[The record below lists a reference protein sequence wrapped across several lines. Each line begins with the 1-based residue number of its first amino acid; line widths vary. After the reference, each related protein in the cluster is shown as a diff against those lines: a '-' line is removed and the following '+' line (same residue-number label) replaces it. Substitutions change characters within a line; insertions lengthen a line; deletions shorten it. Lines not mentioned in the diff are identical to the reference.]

1 MLIYN
6 VTSGVDKEIEQ
17 EWLLWMKET
26 HISDVM
32 GTKMFTAY
40 RLYRV
45 LSSENEG
52 TVSYAVQYSVTSLKQ
67 VDQYLET
74 YAPALRDDV
83 KKKFGDKVLSFRT
96 LLEEV

>member
-6 VTSGVDKEIEQ
+6 VTSGVDKEVEQ

-26 HISDVM
+26 HIPDVM
-32 GTKMFTAY
+32 GTKMFTTH

-45 LSSENEG
+45 LSSENEN
-52 TVSYAVQYSVTSLKQ
+52 TVSYAVQYSASTLKQ

>member
-17 EWLLWMKET
+17 EWLRWMKET
-26 HISDVM
+26 HIPDVM
-32 GTKMFTAY
+32 GTKMFTAH

-45 LSSENEG
+45 LSSENES
-52 TVSYAVQYSVTSLKQ
+52 TVSYAVQYSATTLKH